1 MARNG
6 PGRSKVDD
14 ALDVLR
20 QLGFPRQQQNERSAL
35 TLLILLGLKPGDP
48 WSGATDPM
56 LGITQMMD
64 RFRDHY
70 SKQYAPNSRET
81 VRRQTVHQFLQ
92 AALIVKNPDR
102 PDRPTNSGKTVYRID
117 EAALGLLRHY
127 GTSRWAEL
135 RDKYLAERPA
145 LQQVYDSYRKMA
157 GIPLRLSSG
166 KEVRLSPGG
175 QNTLVKEICVE
186 FARRFTPGGTL
197 LYVGDT
203 AEKFAHFNRKALG
216 RLGVSL
222 EPHGKIPD
230 VIIYDMQRN
239 WLFLVE
245 AVTTHGPIDAKRR
258 RELQE
263 LFAGSKAGLVYVT
276 AFTSKEVMK
285 RYVAEISW
293 ETEVWVAESPDH
305 MIHFDGERFLGPYMH
320 SSDK

>member
-1 MARNG
+1 M
-6 PGRSKVDD
+6 GRAKVDE
-14 ALDVLR
+14 ALDILR

-35 TLLILLGLKPGDP
+35 TLLVLLGLKPNDP
-48 WSGATDPM
+48 WSSSTSPM

-64 RFRDHY
+64 LFRDRY
-70 SKQYAPNSRET
+70 SKEYAPNSRET

-117 EAALGLLRHY
+117 KAALGLLRHY
-127 GTSRWAEL
+127 GTAQWMEL
-135 RDKYLAERPA
+135 LDKYLAERPA
-145 LQQVYDSYRKMA
+145 LQQEYNSRRKMEE
-157 GIPLRLSSG
+157 IPLRLSSG
-166 KEVRLSPGG
+166 DEVRLSPGG
-175 QNTLVKEICVE
+175 QNTLVRTICVE
-186 FARRFTPGGTL
+186 FARRFAPGGTL

-203 AEKFAHFNRKALG
+203 AKKFAHFDREELE
-216 RLGVSL
+216 RLGVIL

-230 VIIYDMQRN
+230 VIIYDMRRN

-245 AVTTHGPIDAKRR
+245 AVTTHGPIDSKRR

-276 AFTSKEVMK
+276 AFTGKEVMK

-293 ETEVWVAESPDH
+293 ETEVWVADSPDH
-305 MIHFDGERFLGPYMH
+305 LIHFDGERFLGPFRQA
-320 SSDK
+320 